1 MRRNILNRFALLFVL
16 LTLFGLPTKSV
27 MAHGGEDHGEK
38 KTEAAAPAGGGMTA
52 RVVRVGDYEVTI
64 KHPNVEPGQQS
75 LARVFVTRFATNEP
89 IGDAK
94 IMVMVDD
101 AATGGP
107 VEVAA
112 TPTSTAGIY
121 EAKLPPMAQGECK
134 LSATVQ
140 IGGETLVAEY
150 GAMQVM
156 IAPAEAGAGI
166 ALWARTAL
174 IFLGVLIALGVLG
187 ITGIF
192 ALRHF
197 RRGRL
202 SEQSPTAA

>member
-1 MRRNILNRFALLFVL
+1 MRRTIPNRFALFIL
-16 LTLFGLPTKSV
+16 LLAFLAMPVKSV

-38 KTEAAAPAGGGMTA
+38 KTTVAPAGEGMTA
-52 RVVRVGDYEVTI
+52 RVVRVGDFEVTI
-64 KHPNVEPGQQS
+64 KHPNVEPGQEA

-94 IMVMVDD
+94 INVVVDD

-112 TPTSTAGIY
+112 VPTTTPGIY
-121 EAKLPPMAQGECK
+121 EAKLPPMAQGECNI
-134 LSATVQ
+134 SARVI
-140 IGGETLVAEY
+140 IGGESMVADY

-156 IAPAEAGAGI
+156 IAPAEASAGI

-174 IFLGVLIALGVLG
+174 IFLAILIALGVIG
-187 ITGIF
+187 VTGF
-192 ALRHF
+192 FGFRHF
-197 RRGRL
+197 RRNRL
-202 SEQSPTAA
+202 GEQSATAA